1 MELLPREKDK
11 LLLFTAALLAERR
24 KARGLKLNYPEAVA
38 YISAAILEG
47 ARDGKTVA
55 QLMAEGTQLLSSADV
70 MPGVPELIQEVQVE
84 ATFPDGTKL
93 VTVHQPIPSSGQ
105 RQPGEVLVAPG
116 PPIEINAHRETVT
129 VEVSNTGDRPIQVG
143 SHYHFFETNPALRF
157 DRGTARGFRLNIPAG
172 TAVRFE
178 PGQTRSVELCA
189 LAGARKVY
197 GFRASIMGALDSSRS
212 PDELGEDV
220 S

>member
-1 MELLPREKDK
+1 MELSPREKDK

-55 QLMAEGTQLLSSADV
+55 ELMSEGTRILAADDV
-70 MPGVPELIQEVQVE
+70 MDGVAELITEVQVE

-93 VTVHQPIPSSGQ
+93 VTVHQPIPVKKALGI
-105 RQPGEVLVAPG
+105 GAVEAAPG
-116 PPIEINAHRETVT
+116 TIALNAGRAQRTIEVAN
-129 VEVSNTGDRPIQVG
+129 SGDRPIQVG
-143 SHYHFFETNPALRF
+143 SHYHFFEVNPALKF
-157 DRGTARGFRLNIPAG
+157 DRESARGFRLDVPAG

-178 PGQTRSVELCA
+178 PGQTRTVELCA
-189 LAGARKVY
+189 YAGERVAQ
-197 GFRASIMGALDSSRS
+197 GFRGEVMGKLDQ
-212 PDELGEDV
+212 
-220 S
+220 